1 MISPQAKPYATPV
14 LLITAALALLLLT
27 LAKEAAAQ
35 TRERRWT
42 VTCGLPKQH
51 PLLALAPTGG
61 DNGLWMGDTRSG
73 HLRVKKLHS
82 LHPEG
87 GVSTELWVLS
97 RNVGW
102 WRLKA
107 IRIHPEDWSELPDPE
122 NLVKGQGLRGIRQII
137 DSPFLSQ
144 STIIRAGNTD
154 EEELVNGQILALM
167 PDASRLQCASS
178 RRREESGGSE
188 KSMRG
193 RSK

>member
-1 MISPQAKPYATPV
+1 MTKPQAKPYAAPV
-14 LLITAALALLLLT
+14 LLITASLVLLLFI
-27 LAKEAAAQ
+27 LATEAAAQ
-35 TRERRWT
+35 TRERIWT

-51 PLLALAPTGG
+51 PILALFPAGG
-61 DNGLWMGDTRSG
+61 YNGPWEGDPRSG
-73 HLRVKKLHS
+73 HLMVKTLNS
-82 LHPEG
+82 FHPDG
-87 GVSTELWVLS
+87 GVSGEMWVLS
-97 RNVGW
+97 RSIGW
-102 WRLKA
+102 WRMKA
-107 IRIHPEDWSELPDPE
+107 IRVHPEDRSKPL
-122 NLVKGQGLRGIRQII
+122 GQRGKRQII

-188 KSMRG
+188 KSMPG